1 MATDVNGIIEHAQ
14 ESAKSMADQAA
25 DMVTKAQLAFDT
37 RYEIGVGTIET
48 KISDLSDL
56 NVTPPPPFA
65 GSPFV
70 APPTPGPAPVAVP
83 IPAVDA
89 GNLPTNDAKKPT
101 MFMPQT
107 PSPFAQFTKQAPSMS
122 SLTVPGAPDALMNL
136 NMTPP
141 ELTDITVPGAPVVQL
156 PAFDAIRPLTNLP
169 EPGDIVAQYRQDFG
183 DQSNRLVRTI
193 EGEVDVYMT
202 KINPRFKE
210 QMAAIED
217 RLAAYIKG
225 GSALS
230 AAVQNDIFE
239 KALDKTNLEYQR
251 ARDGAY
257 EEGARRGFT
266 MPGGAV
272 FSAVTQARQG
282 AADNAARVT
291 MEIAVKQAELEQQN
305 LQFAVTQSTNLRQ
318 VVIQAAQEWAGQLVQ
333 INAQA
338 LQFAQGVL
346 QASIDLYDL
355 RIKIVQ
361 ARVQIYQA
369 EAEVYQHRLKA
380 VLAVYDAYQAHIE
393 GLKAQVS
400 VDTARVQ
407 AFSAQASA
415 YGALA
420 NAYKAVIDGVATKAQ
435 IERLKVEAFGA
446 EVQAYQASTQ
456 AKAAEWQGYRA
467 QLEGEVS
474 KVEAYKAEVQ
484 AYGQE
489 VEAYKATVQAKSV
502 MAQSVGLS
510 NESAAR
516 SYQAAVSGYTALVQ
530 GRSAVTQAEIHSFE
544 SHLKGWEAQFK
555 AEEARAKVAVA
566 NAAAIGTVNV
576 AAYKAQSEVAIS
588 NAQMNYKRMSDLSQ
602 VGVSGA
608 RVFGQMAGSA
618 LSGMNSLAAA
628 IETSSL

>member
-1 MATDVNGIIEHAQ
+1 MATDVNGIIEKAQ
-14 ESAKSMADQAA
+14 ETAKDMASEAA
-25 DMVTKAQLAFDT
+25 GMITKAQMAFDT
-37 RYEIGVGTIET
+37 RYEIGVGAIET
-48 KISDLSDL
+48 GIDNLGNL
-56 NVTPPPPFA
+56 NVTAP
-65 GSPFV
+65 SPFRGQPFQ
-70 APPTPGPAPVAVP
+70 PPTAPGPAPTALP
-83 IPAVDA
+83 IPPVDV
-89 GNLPTNDAKKPT
+89 GGLPTNDAKKPT
-101 MFMPQT
+101 TVMPQV
-107 PSPFAQFTKQAPSMS
+107 PSPFVQFTKQAPSMN
-122 SLTVPGAPDALMNL
+122 SLIVPGAPDALMNL

-169 EPGDIVAQYRQDFG
+169 EPGDLAAQYRQDFS
-183 DQSNRLVRTI
+183 DQSNSLVRTI
-193 EGEVDVYMT
+193 EGEVDVYMA

-217 RLAAYIKG
+217 RLATYMKG

-282 AADNAARVT
+282 AADNAARVA

-346 QASIDLYDL
+346 QAAIDLYDL

-489 VEAYKATVQAKSV
+489 VEAYKATIQAKSA
-502 MAQSVGLS
+502 MAQAVGLS
-510 NESAAR
+510 NESAAK

-530 GRSAVTQAEIHSFE
+530 GKSVESAAYIHSYDSE
-544 SHLKGWEAQFK
+544 LKGWEAKFK
-555 AEEARAKVAVA
+555 AEEARAKVAAA
-566 NAAAIGTVNV
+566 NAVAIGTVNV
-576 AAYKAQSEVAIS
+576 AAYKAQSDVAIS
-588 NAQMNYKRMSDLSQ
+588 NAQMNYKKMSDLSQ
-602 VGVSGA
+602 VGVAGA
-608 RVFGQMAGSA
+608 RVFGTMASSA

>member
-1 MATDVNGIIEHAQ
+1 MATDVNGIIEKAQ

-25 DMVTKAQLAFDT
+25 DMITKAQMAFDT
-37 RYEIGVGTIET
+37 RYVIGVGDIET
-48 KISDLSDL
+48 GVDNLGNL
-56 NVTPPPPFA
+56 NVTPP
-65 GSPFV
+65 SPFKGQPFQ
-70 APPTPGPAPVAVP
+70 PPTAPGPAPTALP
-83 IPAVDA
+83 IPPVDA
-89 GNLPTNDAKKPT
+89 GSLPTNDAKKPT
-101 MFMPQT
+101 TVMPQV
-107 PSPFAQFTKQAPSMS
+107 PSPFVQFTKQAPSMS
-122 SLTVPGAPDALMNL
+122 SLIVPGAPDALMNL

-169 EPGDIVAQYRQDFG
+169 EPGDLAAQYRQDFS
-183 DQSNRLVRTI
+183 DQSNSLVRTI
-193 EGEVDVYMT
+193 EGEVDVYMA

-217 RLAAYIKG
+217 RLATYMKG

-230 AAVQNDIFE
+230 ASVQNDIFE

-282 AADNAARVT
+282 AADNAARVA

-346 QASIDLYDL
+346 QAAIDLYDL

-407 AFSAQASA
+407 AFTAQASA
-415 YGALA
+415 YGTLA
-420 NAYKAVIDGVATKAQ
+420 NAYKAVIEGVATKAQ
-435 IERLKVEAFGA
+435 IEKLKVEAFGA
-446 EVQAYQASTQ
+446 EVQAYQAATQ
-456 AKAAEWQGYRA
+456 AKAAEWNGYRA
-467 QLEGEVS
+467 QLEGES
-474 KVEAYKAEVQ
+474 AKVEAYRAEVQ

-489 VEAYKATVQAKSV
+489 VQAYQAKVQSKSA
-502 MAQSVGLS
+502 MAQAVGLS
-510 NESAAR
+510 NESAANG
-516 SYQAAVSGYTALVQ
+516 YQASVSGYSALVQ
-530 GRSAVTQAEIHSFE
+530 GRSAESVAYIHSYD
-544 SHLKGWEAQFK
+544 SDLKGWEAKFK
-555 AEEARAKVAVA
+555 AEEARAKVAAA
-566 NAAAIGTVNV
+566 NAVAIGTVNV
-576 AAYKAQSEVAIS
+576 AAYKAQADVVIS
-588 NAQMNYKRMSDLSQ
+588 NAQMNYKKMSDLSQ
-602 VGVSGA
+602 VGVAGA
-608 RVFGQMAGSA
+608 RVFGTMAGSA
-618 LSGMNSLAAA
+618 LSGMNSLAAS
-628 IETSSL
+628 IENRSL

>member
-1 MATDVNGIIEHAQ
+1 MATDVNGIIEKAQ
-14 ESAKSMADQAA
+14 ESAKEMADQAA
-25 DMVTKAQLAFDT
+25 DMITKAQLSFNT
-37 RYEIGVGTIET
+37 HYEIGVGEIEMG
-48 KISDLSDL
+48 IDNLGNL
-56 NVTPPPPFA
+56 NVTAPPKFSGQQFQPPPAP
-65 GSPFV
+65 G
-70 APPTPGPAPVAVP
+70 APPVMLP
-83 IPAVDA
+83 IPDVDA
-89 GNLPTNDAKKPT
+89 GEMPNNKAVRPTPNP
-101 MFMPQT
+101 PQR
-107 PSPFAQFTKQAPSMS
+107 PAQLSQFTRNAPSMN
-122 SLTVPGAPDALMNL
+122 SLVVPSAPDALMNL
-136 NMTPP
+136 NITPP
-141 ELTDITVPGAPVVQL
+141 KLTDILVPGAPIVQL

-193 EGEVDVYMT
+193 EGEVDVYMA

-230 AAVQNDIFE
+230 ASVQNDIFE
-239 KALDKTNLEYQR
+239 KALDKTNIEYQR

-282 AADNAARVT
+282 AADNAARVA

-407 AFSAQASA
+407 AFTAQASA
-415 YGALA
+415 YGTLA
-420 NAYKAVIDGVATKAQ
+420 NAYKAVIEGVATKAQ
-435 IERLKVEAFGA
+435 IEKLKVEAFGA
-446 EVQAYQASTQ
+446 EVQAYQAATQ
-456 AKAAEWQGYRA
+456 AKAAEWNGYRA
-467 QLEGEVS
+467 QLEGES
-474 KVEAYKAEVQ
+474 AKVEAYRAELQ

-489 VEAYKATVQAKSV
+489 VQAYQAKVQAKSAE
-502 MAQSVGLS
+502 AQAVGLS
-510 NESAAR
+510 NESKAKGYLAV
-516 SYQAAVSGYTALVQ
+516 VSGYSALVQ
-530 GRSAVTQAEIHSFE
+530 GKSAE
-544 SHLKGWEAQFK
+544 SVASIQSYDSELKGWEAKFK
-555 AEEARAKVAVA
+555 AEEARAKVAAA
-566 NAAAIGTVNV
+566 NAVAIGTVNV
-576 AAYKAQSEVAIS
+576 AAYKAQADVVIS
-588 NAQMNYKRMSDLSQ
+588 NAQMNYKKMSDLSQ
-602 VGVSGA
+602 VGVAGA
-608 RVFGQMAGSA
+608 RVFGTMAGSA

>member
-1 MATDVNGIIEHAQ
+1 MATDVNGIIEKAQ
-14 ESAKSMADQAA
+14 ETAKDMASEAA
-25 DMVTKAQLAFDT
+25 GMITKAQMAFDT
-37 RYEIGVGTIET
+37 RYEIGVGAIET
-48 KISDLSDL
+48 GIDNLGNL
-56 NVTPPPPFA
+56 NVTAP
-65 GSPFV
+65 SPFRGQPFQ
-70 APPTPGPAPVAVP
+70 APTAPGPAPTASP
-83 IPAVDA
+83 IPPVDA

-101 MFMPQT
+101 TVMPQV
-107 PSPFAQFTKQAPSMS
+107 PSPFVQFTKQAPSMN

-169 EPGDIVAQYRQDFG
+169 EPGDLAAQYRQDFS
-183 DQSNRLVRTI
+183 DQSNSLVRTI
-193 EGEVDVYMT
+193 EGEVDVYMA

-217 RLAAYIKG
+217 RLATYMKG

-266 MPGGAV
+266 IPGGAV

-282 AADNAARVT
+282 AADNAARVA

-318 VVIQAAQEWAGQLVQ
+318 VVIQAAQQWAGQLVQ

-346 QASIDLYDL
+346 QAAIDLYDL

-435 IERLKVEAFGA
+435 IERLRVEAFGA

-489 VEAYKATVQAKSV
+489 VEAYKATIQAKSA
-502 MAQSVGLS
+502 MAQAVGLS
-510 NESAAR
+510 NESAAK

-530 GRSAVTQAEIHSFE
+530 GKSVESAAYIHSYDSE
-544 SHLKGWEAQFK
+544 LKGWEAKFK
-555 AEEARAKVAVA
+555 AEEARAKVAAA
-566 NAAAIGTVNV
+566 NAVAIGTVNV
-576 AAYKAQSEVAIS
+576 AAYKAQSDVAIS
-588 NAQMNYKRMSDLSQ
+588 NAQMNYKKMSDLSQ
-602 VGVSGA
+602 VGVAGA
-608 RVFGQMAGSA
+608 RVFGTMASSA